1 VTSKKTASSN
11 MGIFSAVMS
20 VVTPL
25 ITNKM
30 SPEQAAAKIQKD
42 LSWYFKK

>member
-1 VTSKKTASSN
+1 

-20 VVTPL
+20 MVTPL
-25 ITNKM
+25 ITNNM

-42 LSWYFKK
+42 PSWYFKR